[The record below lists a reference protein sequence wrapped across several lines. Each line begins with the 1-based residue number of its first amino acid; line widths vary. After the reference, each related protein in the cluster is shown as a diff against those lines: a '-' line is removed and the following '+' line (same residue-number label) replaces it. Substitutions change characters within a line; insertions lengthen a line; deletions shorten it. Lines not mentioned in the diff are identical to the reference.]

1 MAKKHRKR
9 SSPANS
15 LRKAP
20 PLSPLDKGI
29 YLLLSIL
36 AFGITFSP
44 LIAALLLGDR
54 VSFSDPTVIGNTK
67 PGRFALWVLLSMFV
81 SGVPLFSVLAVGMVN
96 RQPFFGRKDVI
107 YGFRGGRVDIHPLF
121 RKRETPLKPAKKR
134 ERELVAVLVAVAL
147 LVPILL
153 SVLSVYERADLHEDL
168 SVTVKNGFNT
178 ETKRM
183 EAEEIERVTFSIDR
197 YRPHRNRG
205 ISWLSRLSVQVT
217 LTMENGRKY
226 TFKPDADTM
235 LYIKSR
241 VSPSLIRYEME
252 GSVEEYIDRNIRDP
266 IEADKLRQVFAE
278 A

>member
-9 SSPANS
+9 SSQASS
-15 LRKAP
+15 LRPAP
-20 PLSPLDKGI
+20 PLSRLDKGI
-29 YLLLSIL
+29 YLLLAVL
-36 AFGITFSP
+36 AFGIAFSP
-44 LIAALLLGDR
+44 LIAGLLLGDR

-67 PGRFALWVLLSMFV
+67 PGRFALWVLLSTFV
-81 SGVPLFSVLAVGMVN
+81 SGVPLFSVLAIGMDN

-197 YRPHRNRG
+197 YRVRRNRG
-205 ISWLSRLSVQVT
+205 ISWLSELSVQVT

-252 GSVEEYIDRNIRDP
+252 GSVEEYIDRHIRDP

>member
-36 AFGITFSP
+36 AFGIAFSP
-44 LIAALLLGDR
+44 LIAGLLLGDR

-67 PGRFALWVLLSMFV
+67 PGRFALWVLLSTFV
-81 SGVPLFSVLAVGMVN
+81 SGVPLFSVLAIGMDN

-153 SVLSVYERADLHEDL
+153 SVLSVYGRVDLHEDL

-197 YRPHRNRG
+197 YRVRRNRG
-205 ISWLSRLSVQVT
+205 ISWLSELSVQVT

-252 GSVEEYIDRNIRDP
+252 GSVEEYIDRHIRDP

>member
-20 PLSPLDKGI
+20 PLSRLDKGI
-29 YLLLSIL
+29 YVFLSVL

-44 LIAALLLGDR
+44 LIAGLLLGDR

-81 SGVPLFSVLAVGMVN
+81 SGVSLFSVLAVGMAN

-134 ERELVAVLVAVAL
+134 ERGLITVLVAVAL

-153 SVLSVYERADLHEDL
+153 SVLSVYERADLHKDL
-168 SVTVKNGFNT
+168 SITVKNGFNT

-183 EAEEIERVTFSIDR
+183 EAEEIRTVTFSIDR
-197 YRPHRNRG
+197 YRGRRRVIG
-205 ISWLSRLSVQVT
+205 SLSAHVI

-226 TFKPDADTM
+226 SFTPDANTM
-235 LYIKSR
+235 LYIKSH
-241 VSPSLIRYEME
+241 VSPSIIRYEME
-252 GSVEEYIDRNIRDP
+252 GSVEEYIDRHIRDP

>member
-29 YLLLSIL
+29 YVFLSVL
-36 AFGITFSP
+36 AFGIAFSP

-67 PGRFALWVLLSMFV
+67 PGRIALWVLLSTFV
-81 SGVPLFSVLAVGMVN
+81 SGVPLFSVLAIGMDN

-121 RKRETPLKPAKKR
+121 LKRETPLKPAKKR

-153 SVLSVYERADLHEDL
+153 SVLSVYGRVDLHEDL

-183 EAEEIERVTFSIDR
+183 EAEEIKAVTFSIDR

-252 GSVEEYIDRNIRDP
+252 GSVEEYIDRHIRDP

>member
-147 LVPILL
+147 LVPMLL
-153 SVLSVYERADLHEDL
+153 SVLSVYGRADLHEDL

-183 EAEEIERVTFSIDR
+183 EAEEIETVTFSIER

-241 VSPSLIRYEME
+241 VSPSLIRYELE
-252 GSVEEYIDRNIRDP
+252 GSVEEYIDCHIRDP

>member
-29 YLLLSIL
+29 YVFLSVL

-67 PGRFALWVLLSMFV
+67 SGRFALWVLLSMFV
-81 SGVPLFSVLAVGMVN
+81 SGVPLASVLACGLAT
-96 RQPFFGRKDVI
+96 RQPFFGRKDVY

-134 ERELVAVLVAVAL
+134 ERGLAAVLVAVAL

-153 SVLSVYERADLHEDL
+153 SVLSVYGRVDLHEDL

-183 EAEEIERVTFSIDR
+183 EAEEIEAVTFSIDR
-197 YRPHRNRG
+197 YRVRRNRG

-217 LTMENGRKY
+217 LTMENGTLVATK
-226 TFKPDADTM
+226 
-235 LYIKSR
+235 
-241 VSPSLIRYEME
+241 
-252 GSVEEYIDRNIRDP
+252 
-266 IEADKLRQVFAE
+266 
-278 A
+278 

>member
-29 YLLLSIL
+29 YVFLSVL
-36 AFGITFSP
+36 AFGIAFSP

-81 SGVPLFSVLAVGMVN
+81 SGVPLFSVLAVGMAN
-96 RQPFFGRKDVI
+96 RQPFFGRKDVY

-134 ERELVAVLVAVAL
+134 ERGLIAALVAVAL

-153 SVLSVYERADLHEDL
+153 SVLSVYERADLHKDL
-168 SVTVKNGFNT
+168 SITVKNGFNT

-183 EAEEIERVTFSIDR
+183 EAEEIRTVTFSIDR
-197 YRPHRNRG
+197 YRGRKG
-205 ISWLSRLSVQVT
+205 IIGSLSAHVI

-226 TFKPDADTM
+226 TFNPDADTM

-241 VSPSLIRYEME
+241 VSPSLIRYELE
-252 GSVEEYIDRNIRDP
+252 GSVEEYISRRIRDP

>member
-36 AFGITFSP
+36 AFGIAFSP
-44 LIAALLLGDR
+44 LIAGLLLGDR

-67 PGRFALWVLLSMFV
+67 PGRFALWVLLSTFV
-81 SGVPLFSVLAVGMVN
+81 SGVPLFSVLAIGMDN

-153 SVLSVYERADLHEDL
+153 SVLSVYGRVDLHEDL

-197 YRPHRNRG
+197 YRVRRNRG
-205 ISWLSRLSVQVT
+205 ISWLSELSVQVT

-252 GSVEEYIDRNIRDP
+252 GSVEEYIDRYIRDP
-266 IEADKLRQVFAE
+266 IEADKLRLVFA
-278 A
+278 AA

>member
-20 PLSPLDKGI
+20 PLSRLDKGI
-29 YLLLSIL
+29 YVFLSVL
-36 AFGITFSP
+36 AFCIAFSP

-67 PGRFALWVLLSMFV
+67 SGRFALWVLLSMFV
-81 SGVPLFSVLAVGMVN
+81 SGVPLASVLACGLAT
-96 RQPFFGRKDVI
+96 RQPFFGRKDVY

-134 ERELVAVLVAVAL
+134 ERGLAAVLVAVAL

-153 SVLSVYERADLHEDL
+153 SVLSVYERTDLHKDL
-168 SVTVKNGFNT
+168 SITVKNGFNA

-183 EAEEIERVTFSIDR
+183 EAEEIETVTFSIDR
-197 YRPHRNRG
+197 YRVRRNRG

-241 VSPSLIRYEME
+241 VSPSLIRYELE

>member
-252 GSVEEYIDRNIRDP
+252 GSVEEYIDRHIRDP

>member
-44 LIAALLLGDR
+44 LIAGLLLGDR

-67 PGRFALWVLLSMFV
+67 PGRFALWVLLSTFV
-81 SGVPLFSVLAVGMVN
+81 SGVPLFSVLAVGMDN

-183 EAEEIERVTFSIDR
+183 EAEEIERVTFSIER
-197 YRPHRNRG
+197 YRVRRNRG
-205 ISWLSRLSVQVT
+205 ISWLSELSVQVT

-252 GSVEEYIDRNIRDP
+252 GSVEEYIDRYIRDP

>member
-1 MAKKHRKR
+1 MARKNRKR

-20 PLSPLDKGI
+20 PLSRLDKGI
-29 YLLLSIL
+29 YLLLLIL

-81 SGVPLFSVLAVGMVN
+81 SGVPLFSVLAVGMAN

-134 ERELVAVLVAVAL
+134 ERGLIAALVAVAL
-147 LVPILL
+147 LVPVLL
-153 SVLSVYERADLHEDL
+153 SVLSVYGRVDLHEDL
-168 SVTVKNGFNT
+168 SVTVKNGFNA

-183 EAEEIERVTFSIDR
+183 EAEEIETVTFSIER
-197 YRPHRNRG
+197 YRSPRRVTN
-205 ISWLSRLSVQVT
+205 SLSAHVIR
-217 LTMENGRKY
+217 TMENGRKY
-226 TFKPDADTM
+226 SFTPDADTM

-241 VSPSLIRYEME
+241 VSPSMIRYEME
-252 GSVEEYIDRNIRDP
+252 GSVEEYIDRYIRDP

>member
-9 SSPANS
+9 SSPAHS

-20 PLSPLDKGI
+20 PLSRLDKGI
-29 YLLLSIL
+29 YVFLSVL
-36 AFGITFSP
+36 AFGIAFSP

-67 PGRFALWVLLSMFV
+67 PGRFGLWVLLSMFV
-81 SGVPLFSVLAVGMVN
+81 SGVPLFSVLAVGMAN
-96 RQPFFGRKDVI
+96 RQPFFGRKDVY

-134 ERELVAVLVAVAL
+134 ERGLVAMLVAVAL
-147 LVPILL
+147 LVPIPL

-168 SVTVKNGFNT
+168 SITVKNGFNT

-197 YRPHRNRG
+197 YRVRRNRG
-205 ISWLSRLSVQVT
+205 ISWLSELSVQVT
-217 LTMENGRKY
+217 LTMENGRRY
-226 TFKPDADTM
+226 VFSPDADTM

-252 GSVEEYIDRNIRDP
+252 GSVEEYIDRHIRDP

>member
-67 PGRFALWVLLSMFV
+67 PGRFALWVLLSTFV

-153 SVLSVYERADLHEDL
+153 SVLSVYGRVDLHEDL

-183 EAEEIERVTFSIDR
+183 EAEEIETVTFSIER
-197 YRPHRNRG
+197 YRGRRDW
-205 ISWLSRLSVQVT
+205 IISRLSARVT

-241 VSPSLIRYEME
+241 VSPSLIRYELE
-252 GSVEEYIDRNIRDP
+252 GSVEEYIDCHIRDP

>member
-36 AFGITFSP
+36 AFGIAFSP
-44 LIAALLLGDR
+44 LIAGLLLGDR

-67 PGRFALWVLLSMFV
+67 PGRFALWVLLSTFV
-81 SGVPLFSVLAVGMVN
+81 SGVPLFSVLAIGMDN

-197 YRPHRNRG
+197 YRVRRNRG

-252 GSVEEYIDRNIRDP
+252 GSVEEYIDRHIRDP

>member
-29 YLLLSIL
+29 YVFLSVL
-36 AFGITFSP
+36 AFGIVFSP
-44 LIAALLLGDR
+44 LITALLLGDR

-67 PGRFALWVLLSMFV
+67 PGRFGLWVLLSMFV
-81 SGVPLFSVLAVGMVN
+81 SGVPLFSVLAVGMAN
-96 RQPFFGRKDVI
+96 RQPFFGRKDVY

-134 ERELVAVLVAVAL
+134 ERGLAAVLVAVAL
-147 LVPILL
+147 LVPIPL

-168 SVTVKNGFNT
+168 SITVKNGFNT

-197 YRPHRNRG
+197 YRVRRNRG
-205 ISWLSRLSVQVT
+205 ISWLSELSVQVT

-226 TFKPDADTM
+226 TFNPDADTM

-252 GSVEEYIDRNIRDP
+252 GSVEEYIDRHIRDP

>member
-36 AFGITFSP
+36 AFGIAFSP
-44 LIAALLLGDR
+44 LIAGLLLGDR

-67 PGRFALWVLLSMFV
+67 PGRFALWVLLSTFV
-81 SGVPLFSVLAVGMVN
+81 SGVPLFSVLAIGMDN

-153 SVLSVYERADLHEDL
+153 SVLSVYGRVDLHEDL

-197 YRPHRNRG
+197 YRVRRNRG
-205 ISWLSRLSVQVT
+205 ISWLSELSVQVT

-252 GSVEEYIDRNIRDP
+252 GSVEEYIDRYIRDP

>member
-1 MAKKHRKR
+1 MAKKKRKR
-9 SSPANS
+9 SSQASS
-15 LRKAP
+15 LRPAP
-20 PLSPLDKGI
+20 PLSRLDKGI

-67 PGRFALWVLLSMFV
+67 PGRFALWVLLSMIV
-81 SGVPLFSVLAVGMVN
+81 SGVPLCSVLAVGMVN
-96 RQPFFGRKDVI
+96 RQPFFGRKDVF
-107 YGFRGGRVDIHPLF
+107 YGFRGGRKEIHPLF

-134 ERELVAVLVAVAL
+134 ERGLAAVLVAVAL
-147 LVPILL
+147 LVPIPL
-153 SVLSVYERADLHEDL
+153 SVLSVYERTDLHEDL

-183 EAEEIERVTFSIDR
+183 EAEEIETVTFSIDR
-197 YRPHRNRG
+197 YQVRRNRR

-252 GSVEEYIDRNIRDP
+252 GSVEEYIDGYIRDP
-266 IEADKLRQVFAE
+266 IEADKLRAVFAE

>member
-29 YLLLSIL
+29 YVFLSVL

-81 SGVPLFSVLAVGMVN
+81 SGVPLFSVLAVGMAN

-134 ERELVAVLVAVAL
+134 ERGLVAVLVAVAL

-153 SVLSVYERADLHEDL
+153 SVLSVYGRVDLHEDL

-178 ETKRM
+178 EAKRM
-183 EAEEIERVTFSIDR
+183 EAEEIETVTFSIER
-197 YRPHRNRG
+197 YRGRRRVTH
-205 ISWLSRLSVQVT
+205 SLSAHVI

-226 TFKPDADTM
+226 SFTPDADTM

-252 GSVEEYIDRNIRDP
+252 GSGGEYISRRTRDP
-266 IEADKLRQVFAE
+266 IGADKRREVVAE

>member
-9 SSPANS
+9 SSPAHS

-29 YLLLSIL
+29 YVFLSVL
-36 AFGITFSP
+36 AFGIAFSP

-81 SGVPLFSVLAVGMVN
+81 SGVPLCSVLAVGMAN

-134 ERELVAVLVAVAL
+134 ERGLVAMLVAVAL

-168 SVTVKNGFNT
+168 SVTVKNGFNA
-178 ETKRM
+178 ETKRI
-183 EAEEIERVTFSIDR
+183 EAEEIETVTFSIDR
-197 YRPHRNRG
+197 YRGRKG
-205 ISWLSRLSVQVT
+205 IIGSLSAQVT

-226 TFKPDADTM
+226 TFNPDADTM

-241 VSPSLIRYEME
+241 VSPSMIRYEME
-252 GSVEEYIDRNIRDP
+252 GSVEEYIDRYIRDP

>member
-36 AFGITFSP
+36 AFGIAFSP
-44 LIAALLLGDR
+44 LIAGLLLGDR

-67 PGRFALWVLLSMFV
+67 PGRFALWVLLSTFV
-81 SGVPLFSVLAVGMVN
+81 SGVPLFSVLAIGMDN

-153 SVLSVYERADLHEDL
+153 SVLSVYGRVDLHEDL

-197 YRPHRNRG
+197 YRVRRNRG

-252 GSVEEYIDRNIRDP
+252 GSVEEYIDRHIRDP